1 MTGMIELAIIV
12 CLAAILGI
20 FATIMKQPLILAY
33 IGTGVIIGLI
43 QSRIGVFTFASA
55 DAFRFFSELGIM
67 FLLFLIGLEM
77 NYTSL
82 KAVGKTSII
91 VGLGQIIF
99 TSIFGFIIATLLGFI
114 PLHAAYISIALTLS
128 STVIVIKLLS
138 NKKHLNSLYGK
149 ISIGFLLVQDFV
161 VILLLIVLAGI
172 EAGEGLMLGKLL
184 QTLIIGVALFGTM
197 LILGRKILPYL
208 FQKIAK
214 SQELLFLISLAWVFG
229 MVAVINLLER
239 LTGIA
244 FSIEIT
250 GLLAGLALA
259 NSSEQYQI
267 ANRIKPLRDFFILIF
282 FVILG
287 SSIIFYDF
295 GNLGFPIVAIIVL
308 SLFVLIGNPLI
319 VIMIM
324 GPGLRYRKRTSFM
337 AGVTA
342 AQISEFSLILAVLG
356 LRLGHLTEEV
366 AGLIVAV
373 GIITITLSTYMVTYS
388 DKLFTFLSPFLSIF
402 ERKNTREDMSFGDFS
417 KPIILIGCD
426 RTGRSIASMLPKDK
440 LLIIDFNPDI
450 IKEMEE
456 SGYSCFYGDIIDP
469 LIFESISFS
478 ESEIVISTSPNL
490 EDNINLVMGMKLAG
504 KKGKIIVRARSGE
517 DAKILYEKGAD
528 YVFVPLYSFGRY
540 LGKMLSDDPE
550 LKGLDELKKKDLTFI
565 EKITKTN

>member
-490 EDNINLVMGMKLAG
+490 EDNINLVMGMRLAG

>member
-12 CLAAILGI
+12 CLAAILGMV
-20 FATIMKQPLILAY
+20 ATIMKQPLILAY

-43 QSRIGVFTFASA
+43 QNRIGVFTFASA

-91 VGLGQIIF
+91 VGLGQIFF

-138 NKKHLNSLYGK
+138 NKKHLSSLYGK
-149 ISIGFLLVQDFV
+149 ISVGFLLVQDFV

-172 EAGEGLMLGKLL
+172 EVGEGLMLGRLF

-208 FQKIAK
+208 FRKIAK

-259 NSSEQYQI
+259 NSSEQFQI

-295 GNLGFPIVAIIVL
+295 GNLGFPIVAIVVL

-319 VIMIM
+319 VMMIM

-356 LRLGHLTEEV
+356 LKLGHLTEEV
-366 AGLIVAV
+366 VGLIVAV

-426 RTGRSIASMLPKDK
+426 RTGRNIASMLPKDK

-456 SGYSCFYGDIIDP
+456 AGYSCFYGDIIDP

-490 EDNINLVMGMKLAG
+490 EDNINLVMGMRLAG